1 LFFSA
6 EKALRNAAHDEV
18 ARALDAAAQLSKK
31 RKPMTADEKAKQSRD
46 RNREHA
52 RNTRLR
58 KKAYIQKL
66 KELSDQLVHEKESYE
81 LERKA
86 FAEVLYN
93 NYFYHKNI
101 LFQFFSLRSENSRDR
116 AQWETI
122 LAEEVVMVLP
132 ISLYQYFHKGEVKSQ
147 PGNQQIRVVVGID
160 AVMRDCQSLTCLLE
174 MIGSGTPAWNQVIL
188 SRGMVVSSNSNDS
201 AMVLP
206 PMNRMIYHFSKE
218 DTLSAGNKVMSRFFA
233 SLESPLLTN
242 NTNNATTGGVDTNI
256 MKNIMVFGMV
266 SCELNPQTK
275 KIVSLEM
282 IFDGMNCLQQ
292 LQVSEQPFFVCCLCR
307 YYFFVCSFVW

>member
-1 LFFSA
+1 
-6 EKALRNAAHDEV
+6 
-18 ARALDAAAQLSKK
+18 
-31 RKPMTADEKAKQSRD
+31 MTADEKAKQSRD

-116 AQWETI
+116 SQWETI

-174 MIGSGTPAWNQVIL
+174 LIGSGTPAWNQVIL
-188 SRGMVVSSNSNDS
+188 SRGMVVDS
-201 AMVLP
+201 MMVLP

-233 SLESPLLTN
+233 SLESPLLTHN
-242 NTNNATTGGVDTNI
+242 SNSNTTTGGVDTNT

-292 LQVSEQPFFVCCLCR
+292 LQVSE
-307 YYFFVCSFVW
+307 